1 MLFQEFPLWYGGL
14 GTSLQWLVLQWRCG
28 FELWLD
34 TMSSR
39 MWRCPS
45 SGVGY
50 SCGSDSVTGP
60 ELPNAVGA
68 TLKRKKK
75 WQQLLSWSWIKV
87 KSLSLANASD
97 DARLNKL
104 SSSESITFVVCVK
117 HTYHSRKRHFRRCH
131 SAWASGWRMS
141 GYWLLQV
148 WWCLMLCMSQS
159 DAKLNVV
166 VKRAFKIASEGVVS
180 CRKAKTW
187 ATRL

>member
-75 WQQLLSWSWIKV
+75 KNDNNCYLGHGS
-87 KSLSLANASD
+87 
-97 DARLNKL
+97 
-104 SSSESITFVVCVK
+104 
-117 HTYHSRKRHFRRCH
+117 
-131 SAWASGWRMS
+131 
-141 GYWLLQV
+141 
-148 WWCLMLCMSQS
+148 
-159 DAKLNVV
+159 KLNLSV
-166 VKRAFKIASEGVVS
+166 
-180 CRKAKTW
+180 W
-187 ATRL
+187 QMLWMMPD